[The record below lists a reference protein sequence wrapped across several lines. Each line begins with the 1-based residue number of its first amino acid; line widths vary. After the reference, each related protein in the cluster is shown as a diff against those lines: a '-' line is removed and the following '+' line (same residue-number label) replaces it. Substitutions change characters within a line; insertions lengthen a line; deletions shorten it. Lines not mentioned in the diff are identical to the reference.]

1 MDNTE
6 QKLEDVSIVST
17 RYVQLCQLEIKKS
30 KKEKERRDMKIM
42 KFVDLRRIEKPF
54 TRFSFDFGA
63 RSFSTGL
70 CRKPLLNDSSVV
82 NSTNLRA
89 WFVA

>member
-6 QKLEDVSIVST
+6 QKLEDVSTVST
-17 RYVQLCQLEIKKS
+17 RYVQLEIKKS

-42 KFVDLRRIEKPF
+42 KFVDLRRVEKPF

>member
-1 MDNTE
+1 MSAVTT
-6 QKLEDVSIVST
+6 LST
-17 RYVQLCQLEIKKS
+17 RKLRKS
-30 KKEKERRDMKIM
+30 KKGGGEEEGGKRNENRDMKIV

>member
-6 QKLEDVSIVST
+6 QKLEDVSTVST
-17 RYVQLCQLEIKKS
+17 RYVQLEIKKS

>member
-1 MDNTE
+1 MSAVTT
-6 QKLEDVSIVST
+6 LST
-17 RYVQLCQLEIKKS
+17 RKLRKS
-30 KKEKERRDMKIM
+30 KKGGEEEEEEKEMRDMKIV

-54 TRFSFDFGA
+54 TLFSFDFGA